1 MQYKMQNARE
11 EGSFKDDVNEIADF
25 LKGSTKGGAS
35 SEEIKKAQ
43 RDMQIQHESEMQSMQ
58 QTLMKVQKELSYKDE
73 DVRNYKQLA
82 SEATEKFEKVDK
94 NLKHLQTTISDKD
107 QENDRLELKFKEFE
121 VRIGKLNTEKQEL
134 VQEKLDIQAKFDDK
148 DAEI

>member
-82 SEATEKFEKVDK
+82 SEATE
-94 NLKHLQTTISDKD
+94 
-107 QENDRLELKFKEFE
+107 
-121 VRIGKLNTEKQEL
+121 
-134 VQEKLDIQAKFDDK
+134 
-148 DAEI
+148 